1 MNQETQQTITKKCS
15 TCKIEKPIAEF
26 ARDNDAMYGRYYQC
40 KHCTVLA
47 NRASKQK
54 KKEGIIIAF

>member
-1 MNQETQQTITKKCS
+1 M
-15 TCKIEKPIAEF
+15 EKPLNYF
-26 ARDNDAMYGRYYQC
+26 ARNNDAMYGRYYQC
-40 KHCTVLA
+40 KNCTVLV